1 MRNIGIM
8 AHIDAGKT
16 TTTERILYFTGVTY
30 KLGEVHDGT
39 AVMDWMIQEQERGIT
54 ITSAATTCFW
64 KDYRIN
70 IIDTPGHVDF
80 TIEVERSLRVLDGAV
95 ALFCSVGGVEPQSET
110 VWRQAQKYKVPC
122 IAFVNKMDRVGA
134 DFFGTITQMRERL
147 NTNPVALCVPIG
159 AEENF
164 VGTVDLVSQKA
175 MVWRQELKDNM
186 YTEEPIPAELTAL
199 VAEKRAAL
207 LEAIAEFD
215 DSLLEAYL
223 ENKPIADAQIIAAI
237 RKGTLQGKI
246 LPVLCGT
253 AFKNKGVRLLL
264 DAIVDY
270 LPSPLEA
277 KPIVGTTAKGQVQR
291 QISDSEPLAAL
302 AFKIAADP
310 YVGKLT
316 YVRVYAGHINKGSY
330 IYNSS
335 SSTRERIGRMFQ
347 MHANDRKEV
356 DAVYAGEIV
365 GIVGLK
371 KTRTGDTLCS
381 EGAQITLESLSVPEP
396 VISLAI
402 EPRTKA
408 DRDKLMDALQRLS
421 EEDPTFRISHNHD
434 TGQTI
439 IAGMGELH
447 LDIIKDRMIREFNV
461 DANVGRP
468 QVAYRETITGTA
480 ETRHKF
486 VRQSGGKGQ
495 YGDVT
500 IKIEPLEPGGG
511 IEFVDAIKGGVIPQ
525 EYIPAVEKGVRECAL
540 GGILAGYPLVDVKV
554 TLFDGSFHEVDSSE
568 LAFKLAGS
576 MALKEAAQKA
586 KPIILEPVMR
596 VEVTMPEQM
605 LGDVIGDLNSR
616 RAKIREFEPRG
627 NLQIVKAHVPLAEMF
642 GYATAIRT
650 ITSGR
655 GSYSMEPDHFEQ
667 VPKAIQDEI
676 VKG

>member
-1 MRNIGIM
+1 
-8 AHIDAGKT
+8 
-16 TTTERILYFTGVTY
+16 
-30 KLGEVHDGT
+30 
-39 AVMDWMIQEQERGIT
+39 
-54 ITSAATTCFW
+54 
-64 KDYRIN
+64 
-70 IIDTPGHVDF
+70 
-80 TIEVERSLRVLDGAV
+80 
-95 ALFCSVGGVEPQSET
+95 
-110 VWRQAQKYKVPC
+110 
-122 IAFVNKMDRVGA
+122 
-134 DFFGTITQMRERL
+134 
-147 NTNPVALCVPIG
+147 
-159 AEENF
+159 
-164 VGTVDLVSQKA
+164 
-175 MVWRQELKDNM
+175 
-186 YTEEPIPAELTAL
+186 
-199 VAEKRAAL
+199 
-207 LEAIAEFD
+207 
-215 DSLLEAYL
+215 
-223 ENKPIADAQIIAAI
+223 
-237 RKGTLQGKI
+237 
-246 LPVLCGT
+246 
-253 AFKNKGVRLLL
+253 
-264 DAIVDY
+264 
-270 LPSPLEA
+270 
-277 KPIVGTTAKGQVQR
+277 
-291 QISDSEPLAAL
+291 
-302 AFKIAADP
+302 
-310 YVGKLT
+310 
-316 YVRVYAGHINKGSY
+316 
-330 IYNSS
+330 
-335 SSTRERIGRMFQ
+335 
-347 MHANDRKEV
+347 V